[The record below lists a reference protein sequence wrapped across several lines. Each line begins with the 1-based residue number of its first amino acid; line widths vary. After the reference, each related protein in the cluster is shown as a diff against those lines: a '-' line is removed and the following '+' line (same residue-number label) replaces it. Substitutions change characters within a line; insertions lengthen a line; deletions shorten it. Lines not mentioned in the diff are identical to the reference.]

1 MNFDYTVKIEIPS
14 RGNDQRFG
22 DRGCLAGRCGKEW
35 NTVNVVKEEV
45 GAVCVVKRLQM
56 RMKGV

>member
-1 MNFDYTVKIEIPS
+1 MTSGSVTEAAWL
-14 RGNDQRFG
+14 G
-22 DRGCLAGRCGKEW
+22 DVGRNGIH
-35 NTVNVVKEEV
+35 VNVVKEEV